1 VWLTPTRARWLA
13 LALLPPAILAWAGT
27 VAHKTLNPDESQ
39 HLHAAWL
46 VATGA
51 VPFADFWEHHMP
63 LLYYLLAP
71 LTLWFAESPA
81 VYLAGRAVMA
91 VAALTALVFVSRLAA
106 RLSPVTGLAAV
117 ALVAFLPRVVEHA
130 TEVRPD
136 VPALAAWLGGLVAL
150 VRWRETGGT
159 AWLWRA
165 GILFGVGASFTP
177 KIGYSAAGV
186 LAVLAV
192 GAWERGPGRAGRLA
206 MAIGRV
212 AAGAF
217 LPPLL
222 LLGGL
227 WLHGGRAAVDGLAEG
242 VVGVALRF
250 GDFAKEGPVTDEGLG
265 FVALALAGLGLVGRE
280 HGRALLRHPVHGTV
294 VPPLVATVAVLLL
307 PWTPAVYRHAWMPVL
322 ALAGVYAG
330 HALVTLGSRSRVLAV
345 IAVVV
350 GLVGPASVSL
360 QKAMVDGNTAQF
372 RVMRQQLARA
382 CPGEPVLD
390 GTALYV
396 FRPAAY
402 RYRVLISAVR
412 DWIARG
418 MLGEER
424 IVEDVVAARPRVAY
438 IDQRLRGLIGPM
450 ADFLAIH
457 FVRSADGVLVAGAA
471 IRVEPPRDGGRGQ
484 VDLIFGETYRLTVQ
498 PGGTGVEVTIDGQP
512 ARPGLVRLAEGRH
525 EVAWRGP
532 VTSIELVTLP
542 CAERRQRGEAAADGL
557 SGSGRRA
564 TVNQRLGPRAILA
577 PTPTA

>member
-1 VWLTPTRARWLA
+1 VSVTVTRARWLA
-13 LALLPPAILAWAGT
+13 AALLPPAVLAWAGT
-27 VAHKTLNPDESQ
+27 VVNKTLNADESQ

-71 LTLWFAESPA
+71 LTRWFAESPA
-81 VYLAGRAVMA
+81 VYLAGRTVMA
-91 VAALTALVFVSRLAA
+91 LAAVTALALVARLAG
-106 RLSPVTGLAAV
+106 RLSPLTGLAAV
-117 ALVAFLPRVVEHA
+117 LLVAFLPRVVEHA

-136 VPALAAWLGGLVAL
+136 VPALAAWLGGLLAL
-150 VRWRETGGT
+150 VRWREGGG
-159 AWLWRA
+159 AGWLWRA

-177 KIGYSAAGV
+177 KVGYSAPGV
-186 LAVLAV
+186 LAVLVA
-192 GAWERGPGRAGRLA
+192 GAGERGPGALGRLAMDAGRLA
-206 MAIGRV
+206 
-212 AAGAF
+212 AAAL

-227 WLHGGRAAVDGLAEG
+227 WLHGGRAALDGFAED

-265 FVALALAGLGLVGRE
+265 FVALALAGLVLVARE
-280 HGRALLRHPVHGTV
+280 HGRTLLRHPVHGTL

-307 PWTPAVYRHAWMPVL
+307 PRTPAVYRHAWLPVL

-330 HALVTLGSRSRVLAV
+330 HALVTLASRSRLLAA
-345 IAVVV
+345 IALLV

-372 RVMRQQLARA
+372 RVMRQELAWT

-418 MLGEER
+418 MLAEER
-424 IVEDVVAARPRVAY
+424 IVEDVLATRPRVAY
-438 IDQRLRGLIGPM
+438 VDQRLRGLIGPM
-450 ADFLAIH
+450 ADFLALH

-471 IRVEPPRDGGRGQ
+471 VRVAPPRDGGRAH
-484 VDLIFGETYRLTVQ
+484 VDLIFGETYRLTVR
-498 PGGTGVEVTIDGQP
+498 PGSPGVEVTIDGQP
-512 ARPGLVRLAEGRH
+512 ARPGLVRLAAGRH

-542 CAERRQRGEAAADGL
+542 CAERRQRGEAAGGL
-557 SGSGRRA
+557 SARGGRA
-564 TVNQRLGPRAILA
+564 TVNQRLTARAILA
-577 PTPTA
+577 PTPAA